1 MVAVNRLITNILH
14 NIFFCVQQKE
24 ESQLEAEKITEVNMC
39 LVFVYCCRVSVTH
52 SRV

>member
-24 ESQLEAEKITEVNMC
+24 ESQLEAEKITFWVNYPFKEV
-39 LVFVYCCRVSVTH
+39 VHF
-52 SRV
+52 